1 MTQLTPHARNIKPL
15 IACGLVIALISLM
28 LDTSRVEAL
37 ISNSLSFA
45 GSENNKSIKHF
56 KDSCETD
63 VVDSAKLS
71 REQLLSLLA
80 VPERESKARIRE
92 IVQVP
97 YCQLPTINVRAGVDA
112 QREAYPLAFDP
123 DVALVILYEN
133 DEYAGYRLKY

>member
-1 MTQLTPHARNIKPL
+1 MAQLTPHARNIKPL

-28 LDTSRVEAL
+28 LDPNRVEAL
-37 ISNSLSFA
+37 ISNSLSFT
-45 GSENNKSIKHF
+45 GSENKSIKNF

-97 YCQLPTINVRAGVDA
+97 YCQLPAINVRAGVDA

-133 DEYAGYRLKY
+133 DEYAGYRFKY